1 LRVPGI
7 PALCFMDST
16 FLFLRH
22 LHC

>member
-1 LRVPGI
+1 LRVPAI
-7 PALCFMDST
+7 PALSFMNST